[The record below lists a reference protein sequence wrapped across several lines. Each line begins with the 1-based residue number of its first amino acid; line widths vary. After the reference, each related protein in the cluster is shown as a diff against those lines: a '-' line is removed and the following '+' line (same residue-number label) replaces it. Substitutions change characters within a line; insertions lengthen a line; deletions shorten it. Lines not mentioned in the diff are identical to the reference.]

1 MCRTCVDRVKCL
13 DGSVTQVWKM
23 SVFLCVCTFK
33 SERSRETGSI
43 VKCWVGVGLVVYASK
58 WLRVYSAVSMAH
70 SMTASLHA
78 AHWRR
83 SAN

>member
-1 MCRTCVDRVKCL
+1 M
-13 DGSVTQVWKM
+13 
-23 SVFLCVCTFK
+23 FK

-58 WLRVYSAVSMAH
+58 WLRVYSAMSMAH